1 MSEIPLA
8 PPAEMVPLLHSLGL
22 ELAISPENQTG
33 HLTALRGGRNNRLWQ
48 LQTQMGPVILKAY
61 CPDARPRL
69 QTEWHFLS
77 HAEKLGLKSVPK
89 PLGYNQNA
97 HLALLSWL
105 PGQAITPEMLQSV
118 HIQQYLKFLMDL
130 NPPGQD
136 LQAFAPASDS
146 CFSLEAHLQ
155 SLAKRV
161 SAFKT
166 ESFFEPEVAELFA
179 HELLPLWQKIEKDA
193 QDWPH
198 PTHLF
203 EKASIWLSPSD
214 VGFHNALLS
223 SEGQLAFVDF
233 EYAGI
238 DHRLKTLA
246 DFLTSVGVPLPVA
259 ALSEIEA
266 LLQELGAH
274 PEERRLFRQ
283 LLPLHQ
289 LKWCCILMG
298 LFSPS
303 AVRRRD
309 FAGGLSAASQKR
321 QIARIRAA
329 LARTRQWQHLA
340 FEPV

>member
-1 MSEIPLA
+1 MSEIPPA

-22 ELAISPENQTG
+22 ELTCSPENQAG
-33 HLTALRGGRNNRLWQ
+33 QLHALSGGRNNRLWL
-48 LQTQMGPVILKAY
+48 LQTQLGPVILKAY
-61 CPDARPRL
+61 CPDGRPRL

-77 HAEKLGLKSVPK
+77 HAEKLGLRSLPK
-89 PLGYNQNA
+89 PLGYDQDA

-105 PGQAITPEMLQSV
+105 PGQAITPETLQSD
-118 HIQQYLKFLMDL
+118 HIQQYLQFLRDL

-136 LQAFAPASDS
+136 LVAFAPASDS
-146 CFSLEAHLQ
+146 CFSLAAHLQ

-161 SAFKT
+161 KEFTA
-166 ESFFEPEVAELFA
+166 ESFLDPEVAELFA

-193 QDWPH
+193 QRWPH
-198 PTHLF
+198 PTQLF
-203 EKASIWLSPSD
+203 DPKSLWLSPSD
-214 VGFHNALLS
+214 VGFHNALLNS
-223 SEGQLAFVDF
+223 DGQLAFVDF
-233 EYAGI
+233 EYAGV

-246 DFLTSVGVPLPVA
+246 DFLTSVGVPLPET

-266 LLQELGAH
+266 LLQEQGTL
-274 PEERRLFRQ
+274 PEELRLFRQ

-298 LFSPS
+298 LFSPT

-309 FAGGLSAASQKR
+309 FAGGLSAASQIR

-329 LARTRQWQHLA
+329 LARTRQWQNLA